1 LNTDHYFVQIQHR
14 PRRLAFLVDVDQC
27 SDALFNQIVDFN
39 ITCWGG
45 RHNPVIPVLDGKITD
60 SYWRLLNLVD
70 PDILYSYCDLPA
82 PLVARISSD
91 IRPLNVLKHH
101 SMLPGDHQFRVRL
114 DEQAS
119 VLPALKRAGVDLPV
133 FARKP
138 EPAVLLFE
146 DKDVKELS
154 SFALRNFGGNS
165 QLNIWCRDSQ
175 VPSHTV
181 PANDKETMK
190 ALGVIR
196 NLILPIDIC
205 ADAPRKLKAE
215 AEGDG
220 WSIALTIWY
229 GNSPWNFVEYWN
241 SAHFRGVP
249 AGGLKALW
257 MPKGFLDDAELYQSL
272 IAMMRSRV
280 FVSEQ
285 SSRLRLISY
294 DEDKAHLSEI
304 TKQIAK
310 DFKWNMHMSD
320 PVVRSKGE
328 LPDFKPMAAVT
339 GLFPS
344 RTVSRRHAQVSGK
357 SAFVEIIPPVDLPD
371 RNERWMAEFAVEDP
385 QQERFY
391 ANRTAWWK
399 LPQKNRVAN
408 LLIPHSPCRVGNDY
422 AICAE
427 VSGNQQGVL
436 LNIPDPSALFSML
449 LIPSAPPDWVR
460 LFNPEVRH
468 DIGNTLYVRASDK
481 GRYARGVLG
490 LFESLQKA
498 GYVFEHRFW
507 GDVIESLAT
516 PVASPHTKNK
526 VLSDLK
532 RMGLDSLT
540 LSDRFDQ
547 LADEVLDAAGRIQR
561 PNPYVTFARLCELY
575 WSYLQTLQPSEQLN
589 EIGAE
594 RDLTEEKQIREA
606 ARRHLRNLLSELTAR
621 KLFLHGAEVQCRHCL
636 AALWYHVDDLQSG
649 ITCRGCRKDIHLPAE
664 TQWSYALNE
673 LVATAVRDHGVAPV
687 IRTALRLFAESRE
700 CFYFLPGMEI
710 RDYKTEPEK
719 QVCELDLVWIR
730 DGVFGIAEV
739 KRTPRKFDVSKNLVM
754 ILGAALPDKF
764 LLASP
769 AGKTEEMQKFQ
780 IQVRSQ
786 IDHNISVDTWGEE
799 IFARSADLGWDT
811 FRHALF
817 G

>member
-1 LNTDHYFVQIQHR
+1 LNTDHYFVEIQHR
-14 PRRLAFLVDVDQC
+14 PRRLAFLVDIDQC
-27 SDALFNQIVDFN
+27 SDALFNEIVDFN

-60 SYWRLLNLVD
+60 SYWRLLNLVN

-82 PLVARISSD
+82 SLVARISSD
-91 IRPLNVLKHH
+91 IRPLTVLKHR
-101 SMLPGDHQFRVRL
+101 SMLAGDRQFCVRL

-119 VLPALKRAGVDLPV
+119 VISVLKRSVQDIPV

-146 DKDVKELS
+146 DKAVQGLS

-165 QLNIWCRDSQ
+165 QLNIWCRDNH
-175 VPSHTV
+175 VPSLV
-181 PANDKETMK
+181 LPANNTETLK
-190 ALGVIR
+190 ALASNR

-215 AEGDG
+215 GDD

-229 GNSPWNFVEYWN
+229 GNSLWNFVEYWN

-249 AGGLKALW
+249 SGGLKALW
-257 MPKGFLDDAELYQSL
+257 MPKGLLDDATLYQSL
-272 IAMMRSRV
+272 LEMMRCRV
-280 FVSEQ
+280 FLSQ
-285 SSRLRLISY
+285 HSSGLRLISY
-294 DEDKAHLSEI
+294 DEDQGHLREI

-310 DFKWNMHMSD
+310 DFQWNMHISE
-320 PVVRSKGE
+320 PVVRNKGD
-328 LPDFKPMAAVT
+328 LPEFKPMAAVI
-339 GLFPS
+339 GFLANRS
-344 RTVSRRHAQVSGK
+344 VRLRHEQVSGK

-371 RNERWMAEFAVEDP
+371 RGERGMPEFAVEDP
-385 QQERFY
+385 QQERFF
-391 ANRTAWWK
+391 ANRAAWWK
-399 LPQKNRVAN
+399 IPQKNRVAN
-408 LLIPHSPCRVGNDY
+408 LLIPHLPCRVGNDY
-422 AICAE
+422 LICAE
-427 VSGNQQGVL
+427 VSGGQQGVL
-436 LNIPDPSALFSML
+436 LNIPDLSALFSTL

-460 LFNPEVRH
+460 TFNPGARNS
-468 DIGNTLYVRASDK
+468 IGNTLYIRSSDK

-507 GDVIESLAT
+507 GNVIESLAT
-516 PVASPHTKNK
+516 PVASSQTKNK
-526 VLSDLK
+526 VRSDLQ
-532 RMGLDSLT
+532 RMGLDALT
-540 LSDRFDQ
+540 LSDRLDH

-575 WSYLQTLQPSEQLN
+575 WKYLQTLQPPEQLI

-594 RDLTEEKQIREA
+594 RDLTEEKQIRDA

-621 KLFLHGAEVQCRHCL
+621 KLFLHGAEVQCQHCL
-636 AALWYHVDDLQSG
+636 AALWYHVDDLQSV
-649 ITCRGCRKDIHLPAE
+649 ITCRGCRKEIHLPAE
-664 TQWSYALNE
+664 TRWSYALNE

-687 IRTALRLFAESRE
+687 IRTALRLFADSRE

-710 RDYKTEPEK
+710 RDYKTDPEK

-730 DGVFGIAEV
+730 DGVFGIGEV
-739 KRTPRKFDVSKNLVM
+739 KRTPKKFDVSKNLVR
-754 ILGAALPDKF
+754 ILGEALPDKF

-769 AGKTEEMQKFQ
+769 SGTTEDMQKFQ

-786 IDHNISVDTWGEE
+786 IDPNIAVDAWDEE
-799 IFARSADLGWDT
+799 TFARSADLGWNT
-811 FRHALF
+811 FRHAVL